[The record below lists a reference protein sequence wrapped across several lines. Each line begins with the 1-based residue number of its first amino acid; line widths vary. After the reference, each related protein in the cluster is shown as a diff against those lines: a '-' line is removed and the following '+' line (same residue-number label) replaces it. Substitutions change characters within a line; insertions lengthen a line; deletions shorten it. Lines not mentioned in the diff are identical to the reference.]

1 MNKFNNEADE
11 GLSVIPLSAEF
22 EFLKKSQN
30 PLKNIC
36 KEISQMKS
44 LQGVTILLE
53 ACYEGKVL

>member
-30 PLKNIC
+30 PLKNIR

-44 LQGVTILLE
+44 L
-53 ACYEGKVL
+53 